1 MEQGFVKTNDGA
13 YIYYEVEGE
22 GRPIVLVHGW
32 SCSGRFYA
40 RNVEG
45 LKDRFK
51 VVTLDLRGHGRS
63 SKGTD
68 GYTIDR
74 LAQDVHEV
82 IEALKLESVFL
93 LGWSMGGP
101 TVLSYWKQ
109 FGQKCGH
116 LAALGLIDMTP
127 YPFHPGEWNSHGL
140 KNFNAEGFNAF
151 AAGFTYNHEAF
162 VNGFV
167 KKMFV
172 DGTLPEE
179 LNWIVPECMKLL
191 PHIGVA
197 LYGDYCYTDVLPTI
211 TVPVLVTPCD
221 SGIFPKSVAQGE
233 WIASQC
239 PNGKNVPFYKGGHML
254 FWVEAEKFNAAVAE
268 FFDSVK

>member
-74 LAQDVHEV
+74 LAQDVHEGV
-82 IEALKLESVFL
+82 EALGIEVLQPVRVPLAGVERIRRHVDEAQRGKMAAFL
-93 LGWSMGGP
+93 S
-101 TVLSYWKQ
+101 
-109 FGQKCGH
+109 
-116 LAALGLIDMTP
+116 
-127 YPFHPGEWNSHGL
+127 
-140 KNFNAEGFNAF
+140 
-151 AAGFTYNHEAF
+151 
-162 VNGFV
+162 
-167 KKMFV
+167 
-172 DGTLPEE
+172 
-179 LNWIVPECMKLL
+179 KLL
-191 PHIGVA
+191 PV
-197 LYGDYCYTDVLPTI
+197 
-211 TVPVLVTPCD
+211 
-221 SGIFPKSVAQGE
+221 
-233 WIASQC
+233 
-239 PNGKNVPFYKGGHML
+239 
-254 FWVEAEKFNAAVAE
+254 
-268 FFDSVK
+268 